1 MPGFDRTGPLGR
13 GPGTGWGQ
21 GLCARPSGGRR
32 LSFSGALRGVGRG
45 GLPWGGGRGRCFG
58 GRGWRSWGS
67 WAGGQVPAPDEAEM
81 LRAELAAAKEEIAA
95 MKARLSELDQK
106 ED

>member
-1 MPGFDRTGPLGR
+1 MPGFDRTGPMGR

-21 GLCARPSGGRR
+21 GLCFRPSGVRR
-32 LSFSGALRGVGRG
+32 FSAIGGLRGAGRG

-58 GRGWRSWGS
+58 GGGSRTWWPWGS
-67 WAGGQVPAPDEAEM
+67 SQVSASDEAEM
-81 LRAELAAAKEEIAA
+81 LREELAAANEEIAA
-95 MKARLSELDQK
+95 MKARLSELDKK